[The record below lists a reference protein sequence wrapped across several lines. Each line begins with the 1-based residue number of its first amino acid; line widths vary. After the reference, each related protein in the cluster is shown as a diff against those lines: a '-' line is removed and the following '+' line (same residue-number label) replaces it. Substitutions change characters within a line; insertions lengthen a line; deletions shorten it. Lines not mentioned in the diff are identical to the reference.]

1 MQKGKGYFHKEAVMA
16 CLKSGL
22 DIFLKRSIQTSIV
35 NSHTVTYVSLAPADN
50 PTQLE
55 FNCSGHSDYYID
67 LNSVR
72 LLLLIKLAKTDG
84 SDICSAESNTTGCV
98 NNFCIQCLVV

>member
-1 MQKGKGYFHKEAVMA
+1 ME
-16 CLKSGL
+16 CLKSRL
-22 DIFLKRSIQTSIV
+22 DTFLKCSIQTSIV
-35 NSHTVTYVSLAPADN
+35 NSHTVTYKSLAPADN

-72 LLLLIKLAKTDG
+72 LLLRIKLVKTDG
-84 SDICSAESNTTGCV
+84 SNISSAESNTEW
-98 NNFCIQCLVV
+98 LR